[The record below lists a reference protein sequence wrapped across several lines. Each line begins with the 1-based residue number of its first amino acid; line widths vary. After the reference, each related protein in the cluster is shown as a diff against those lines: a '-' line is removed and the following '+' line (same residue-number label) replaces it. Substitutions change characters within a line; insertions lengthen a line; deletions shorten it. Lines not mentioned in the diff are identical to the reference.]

1 MQTIMI
7 FEFTWNSTRNDE
19 QQKSLL
25 SQKSFKGRQS
35 SSSKELLINRELIS
49 LITVLATQMSS
60 LEPRESIILIFLK
73 TENLTPECLN
83 GNNSTY

>member
-25 SQKSFKGRQS
+25 SQKSFKGRLS
-35 SSSKELLINRELIS
+35 SSSKELLVNRELIS

-60 LEPRESIILIFLK
+60 LEPWESIILIFLK
-73 TENLTPECLN
+73 TENFTPKCLN
-83 GNNSTY
+83 KNNSTY